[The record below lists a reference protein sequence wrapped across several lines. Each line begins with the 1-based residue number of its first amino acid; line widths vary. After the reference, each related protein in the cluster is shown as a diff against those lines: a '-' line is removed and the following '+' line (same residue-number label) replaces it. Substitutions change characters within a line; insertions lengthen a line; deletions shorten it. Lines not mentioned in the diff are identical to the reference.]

1 MMKLFS
7 LTDLS
12 TRVLGK
18 RLQALE
24 SGRLCVVFPNGTQAI
39 YGRGV
44 AARPVELRIHRWR
57 FFARVAMG
65 GDLGFAESYMRA
77 EWTTDDLTRLI
88 KLFADN
94 RDAMGD
100 SSASATWARRLL
112 ERALHWS
119 RRNTQRG
126 NRRNIEAHYDLGNE
140 FFEVFLD
147 PSMTYSCGI
156 FEPGDKS
163 LERAQ
168 RRKIAT
174 IIEKAEVRADHHVL
188 EIGSGWG
195 SLAITLAAETGCRV
209 TTLTQSSRQLEHVR
223 ALVRKAGLEKHINVQ
238 LCDYRSATGEY
249 DRIVSIEMLEAVG
262 HENLPT
268 YFATCQRL
276 LRPGGRAVVQV
287 ITIEDHLY
295 ESYRKSSD
303 FIRRYIFPGGHLPS
317 AGALRAAIATTE
329 RLQIEAVEDIGA
341 HYALTL
347 RMWRE
352 NFLANAGA
360 LADMGFDDRF
370 RRMWDYYFCYCEAGF
385 LGDMLGDLHL
395 VLTHGPSA
403 ARAVAAKDAA

>member
-1 MMKLFS
+1 MKLFS

-12 TRVLGK
+12 TRVLGE

-24 SGRLCVVFPNGTQAI
+24 SGTLCVVFPNGTQAI

-44 AARPVELRIHRWR
+44 DAKPAELRIHSWR
-57 FFARVAMG
+57 FFARVALG
-65 GDLGFAESYMRA
+65 GDLGFAESYMRG
-77 EWTTDDLTRLI
+77 EWTTGDLTRLI

-94 RDAMGD
+94 PDAMDD
-100 SSASATWARRLL
+100 SSAPATWPRRLL

-156 FEPGDKS
+156 FEAGDDS

-195 SLAITLAAETGCRV
+195 SLALTLAAETGCRV

-223 ALVRKAGLEKHINVQ
+223 KLVRRAGLERRVDVQ
-238 LCDYRSATGEY
+238 LCDYRNATGEY

-268 YFATCQRL
+268 YFAMCQRL

-317 AGALRAAIATTE
+317 PGALRDAIATTE

-347 RMWRE
+347 RIWRE
-352 NFLANAGA
+352 NFLANADA

-370 RRMWDYYFCYCEAGF
+370 RRTWDYYFCYCEAGF

-395 VLTHGPSA
+395 VLTHGPSE
-403 ARAVAAKDAA
+403 ARAVAAQDAA